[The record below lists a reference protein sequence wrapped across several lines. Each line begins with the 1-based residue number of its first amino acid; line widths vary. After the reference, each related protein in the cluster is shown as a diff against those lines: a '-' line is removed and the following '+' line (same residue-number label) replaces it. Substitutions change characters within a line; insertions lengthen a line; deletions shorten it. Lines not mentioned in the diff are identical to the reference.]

1 MKINTKLIGLL
12 LLTQLSLF
20 GVEVGD
26 TTKEFSL
33 PLLSQN
39 KDFNSQSVDNSV
51 YLLNIWAQWCK
62 GCKAEMPLFDKIAQK
77 YAKDGFK
84 IIAVNIDSKEK
95 KAVKFVKKLENK
107 LQHKSHIVFVYDQKK
122 SLAKYYDAKVIP
134 ISLLIK
140 NGKIEK
146 VFMGSFSDEK
156 ELSQEIER
164 LLK

>member
-1 MKINTKLIGLL
+1 MKINTKLISLL

-20 GVEVGD
+20 GVEAGD
-26 TTKEFSL
+26 KTKDFTL
-33 PLLSQN
+33 PLLSQE
-39 KDFNSQSVDNSV
+39 KTFDSKSVDNSV

-62 GCKAEMPLFDKIAQK
+62 GCKAEMPLFDAVAKK

-95 KAVKFVKKLENK
+95 KASKFVRKLEDK
-107 LQHKSHIVFVYDQKK
+107 LGHKSNIIFVYDQKK
-122 SLAKYYDAKVIP
+122 SLPKYYDAKVIP

-140 NGKIEK
+140 NNKIEK

-156 ELSQEIER
+156 ELSKEIER